1 MKNWALCE
9 ELQEIL
15 DDKKK
20 EARER
25 SEGKRKAEKEVQEE
39 QDDVDAWE
47 QFCQITKIKYEYIA
61 IYSNTIIYYYF
72 VMFMILGNYY
82 WGDPQ

>member
-1 MKNWALCE
+1 MRPTRRHMDPSTLEMVLMLRMNKHAWSRE
-9 ELQEIL
+9 TLQEIL

-39 QDDVDAWE
+39 QDDVDA
-47 QFCQITKIKYEYIA
+47 
-61 IYSNTIIYYYF
+61 
-72 VMFMILGNYY
+72 
-82 WGDPQ
+82 

>member
-1 MKNWALCE
+1 MLRMNKHAWSKE
-9 ELQEIL
+9 TLQEIL

-39 QDDVDAWE
+39 QDE
-47 QFCQITKIKYEYIA
+47 
-61 IYSNTIIYYYF
+61 
-72 VMFMILGNYY
+72 LGLT
-82 WGDPQ
+82 